1 MTLVKSI
8 QYNVLMHNDDNPLL
22 NRDIDHKCT
31 NVAPF
36 FLTRPHCLL
45 TIIQYGKLQGYL
57 QKEGKQYSIT
67 WLYFGCLLF
76 TCPEYCFPRACLN
89 NTSSLGTC

>member
-1 MTLVKSI
+1 MLMTLVKSI

-22 NRDIDHKCT
+22 NRKIDHECRPM
-31 NVAPF
+31 NVASF

-45 TIIQYGKLQGYL
+45 TIIQYRKLQGYI

-76 TCPEYCFPRACLN
+76 ILSTVFG
-89 NTSSLGTC
+89 SLFE